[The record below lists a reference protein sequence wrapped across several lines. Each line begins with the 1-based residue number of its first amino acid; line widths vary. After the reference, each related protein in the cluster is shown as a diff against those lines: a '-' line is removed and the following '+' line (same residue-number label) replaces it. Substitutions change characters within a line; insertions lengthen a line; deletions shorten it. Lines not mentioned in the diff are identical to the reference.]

1 MNNLHITGEALV
13 SLCNAYVASIN
24 RGDVLS
30 IDSTWSYVC
39 EFECDKL
46 IRKLVNDYKT
56 KLNKYLNDDVSGS
69 ISPDDLAKF
78 NTDLKSE
85 LKLNFESEQ
94 ICDTPEL
101 QFYSSILTTK
111 LDQTYSDIMASSNI
125 NQEDKLQK
133 YLDKDISEIERNI
146 RKGSVYNT
154 TSDFFQAITNKW
166 QEYSLKF
173 RLVDDHIKS
182 HLWKLKTKRVVSK
195 THNY

>member
-1 MNNLHITGEALV
+1 
-13 SLCNAYVASIN
+13 
-24 RGDVLS
+24 
-30 IDSTWSYVC
+30 
-39 EFECDKL
+39 
-46 IRKLVNDYKT
+46 
-56 KLNKYLNDDVSGS
+56 
-69 ISPDDLAKF
+69 
-78 NTDLKSE
+78 
-85 LKLNFESEQ
+85 
-94 ICDTPEL
+94 
-101 QFYSSILTTK
+101 
-111 LDQTYSDIMASSNI
+111 MASSNI